1 MRRLFAALL
10 IFMMALSVAPSTMA
24 QPHWHPSMQD
34 SFDWQYNQPF
44 DLRRLTS
51 TINLDA
57 FDADPAFLDSL
68 RARGVRPI
76 CYVNVGAWE
85 D

>member
-1 MRRLFAALL
+1 
-10 IFMMALSVAPSTMA
+10 
-24 QPHWHPSMQD
+24 MQD
-34 SFDWQYNQPF
+34 SFDWQYNQHF
-44 DLRRLTS
+44 DFRRLTS

-57 FDADPAFLDSL
+57 FDAGPAFLDSL